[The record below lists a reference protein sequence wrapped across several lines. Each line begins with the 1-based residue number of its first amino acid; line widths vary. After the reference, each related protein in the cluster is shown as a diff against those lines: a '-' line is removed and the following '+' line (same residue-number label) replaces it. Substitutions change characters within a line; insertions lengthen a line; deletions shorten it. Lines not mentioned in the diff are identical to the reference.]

1 MSRRVGDE
9 GKSVDDIWRLDGRYA
24 QDNCKRGKVL
34 TIDGF

>member
-9 GKSVDDIWRLDGRYA
+9 GKSVDDIWCLDGRYT
-24 QDNCKRGKVL
+24 QDNGKRGKVL